1 MRICC
6 APGCR
11 SSYVKQPSK
20 RALLKSDE
28 KRHLFTAPKDAA
40 LLKVW
45 QNAIP
50 GKKFTLT
57 SKHYLCDLHF
67 QPDDINRHYSH
78 IINGQTILIDRGQWT
93 LKKDAVPCLFPNA
106 PAHPS
111 KPTAKSSKR
120 KAFADR
126 SVTQA
131 GASSDV
137 TITDEPEADDDDSN
151 PTDTCTNVSDICSG
165 ISGTRSPVEGWSLQ
179 RTPEDHV
186 IFYKLVEKQ
195 GVVSVT
201 RAVTFRKDLPLVV
214 SVGGKLVPEASYRS
228 PSTTRPCISTLEELR
243 VFLGYIDS
251 LKVCAGCPLELFQ
264 TVTTSTTAV
273 GNGDMWRRKTCMVLS
288 EQTTCRG
295 CVLTRKVF
303 REREK
308 KDTLQNRQPPNGSLV
323 CL

>member
-11 SSYVKQPSK
+11 SRYLKQAS
-20 RALLKSDE
+20 KSDD
-28 KRHLFTAPKDAA
+28 KRHLFSPPKDAA
-40 LLKVW
+40 RLKVW
-45 QNAIP
+45 ENAIP
-50 GKKFTLT
+50 GKTFTLT

-93 LKKDAVPCLFPNA
+93 LKKDAVPCLFPNG
-106 PAHPS
+106 PEHPS

-120 KAFADR
+120 KALAQAAPT
-126 SVTQA
+126 SVTP
-131 GASSDV
+131 DV
-137 TITDEPEADDDDSN
+137 TITDEPEADDEDSSR
-151 PTDTCTNVSDICSG
+151 TDTRTNVSDICSE
-165 ISGTRSPVEGWSLQ
+165 ISGTRSPFEGWSLQ
-179 RTPEDHV
+179 RTPDDHV

-201 RAVTFRKDLPLVV
+201 RAVTLRKNLPLVV

-228 PSTTRPCISTLEELR
+228 RSTTRPCISTLEELG
-243 VFLGYIDS
+243 VFLDYIDS

-264 TVTTSTTAV
+264 TVTTSVTAV

-308 KDTLQNRQPPNGSLV
+308 EDALQNRQPPNGSLV
-323 CL
+323 CM